1 MTPLLPANQQSSIH
15 SLRFAFI
22 AVLLIIAGLAIP
34 AQDTQYPARA
44 TSSHSLGAAPS
55 PTIPVVIDTD
65 IGDDIDDAYAVA
77 LAVRSP
83 ELHILGIATAFG
95 DTALR
100 AHVTARLLDAL
111 DHPEIPIYI
120 GVNSTRHFDN
130 FSQIEYAQA
139 DTHIIVMRDAI
150 DFLLNTARKFPHQ
163 VTLIELAP
171 MDNIGAAIDRDPSG
185 FRLFKQVV
193 LMGGSV
199 RRGYGGEDAPPSAE
213 WNILNNVSAARK
225 LLASG
230 VPISIMPLDSTQ
242 ITMEPVRDHI
252 LNQPDKLSIALTEL
266 TRESKRPYPVL
277 FDPVAL
283 ATVIEPALCPTQP
296 MHVEVDEKGFT
307 VETPG
312 KPNADVCLNSDR
324 AAFLKLLE
332 ERLATDSSRSK

>member
-1 MTPLLPANQQSSIH
+1 MTPLLSANQRSSIH

-22 AVLLIIAGLAIP
+22 AAFLIIAGSAIP
-34 AQDTQYPARA
+34 AQDTQHPART
-44 TSSHSLGAAPS
+44 TSSKSLGTAPS

-65 IGDDIDDAYAVA
+65 IGDDIDDAYAMA
-77 LAVRSP
+77 LAFRSP

-111 DHPEIPIYI
+111 DRPEIPIYT
-120 GVNSTRHFDN
+120 GVNSTRHFEN
-130 FSQIEYAQA
+130 FSQTEYAHA

-150 DFLLNTARKFPHQ
+150 DFLLKTARKYPHQ

-171 MDNIGAAIDRDPSG
+171 MDNIGAAIDRDPSA
-185 FRLFKQVV
+185 FRLFKRVV

-199 RRGYGGEDAPPSAE
+199 RRGYGGDSAQPSAE
-213 WNILNNVSAARK
+213 WNILNNISAARK

-230 VPISIMPLDSTQ
+230 VPLSMMPLDSTQ
-242 ITMEPVRDHI
+242 ISMGPVRDRI
-252 LNQPDKLSIALTEL
+252 LNQPDKLSIALTKL
-266 TRESKRPYPVL
+266 TRESKRPDPIL

-283 ATVIEPALCPTQP
+283 ASVIDPNVCPTQP
-296 MHVEVDEKGFT
+296 MHLEVDEKGFT
-307 VETPG
+307 LETLG